1 MSDDR
6 DDDPR
11 PGDMLDAYREA
22 WAEELH
28 TAIPG
33 RVESYT
39 AGEQV
44 ADVQPMI
51 RRRLER
57 RDGTA
62 VYETM
67 PIIRAVPIVWP
78 RAGSWFVHM
87 PLAAGDFVL
96 LVICERDIARWRQT
110 GDLSPPLDVRHHH
123 LSHAVAI
130 PGVYPRTSELGGGS
144 TPSDAFVLG
153 RDGGST
159 IHVKQSGE
167 VEVKGSPVLLGTSAT
182 KGVARLNDQVQVT
195 IPSLTFLTAATGG
208 VLNANPVV
216 VDGVIT
222 SASSNVKAID

>member
-6 DDDPR
+6 DDDLR
-11 PGDMLDAYREA
+11 PGDLLDAYREA

-28 TAIPG
+28 TATPG

-39 AGEQV
+39 SGAQI

-57 RDGTA
+57 RDGSP

-96 LVICERDIARWRQT
+96 LIMCERDIARWRQT
-110 GDLSPPLDVRHHH
+110 GELSPPLDVRHHH

-130 PGVYPRTSELGGGS
+130 PGVYPRTGELGGGS
-144 TPSDAFVLG
+144 TPSNALVLG

-167 VEVKGSPVLLGTSAT
+167 VEIKGSPVKLGTSAT
-182 KGVARLNDQVQVT
+182 KGVARLGDDVQVT
-195 IPSLTFLTAATGG
+195 IPPGTFLVTATGG
-208 VLNANPVV
+208 ALNSTPVV
-216 VDGVIT
+216 VDGEIT
-222 SASSNVKAID
+222 SASANVKAID